1 MFSGPRREKI
11 WIERNRWHLLGY
23 YLLDKKQK
31 TQTGPKQS
39 EEATVSLCVPL
50 RTLSSE
56 ATQRWLFFL
65 GFSSNLISSV
75 SLCVPLRTLSSEATQ
90 RWLFFLGFSSNL
102 ISSGRRSDES
112 LSSGT
117 KHSEFNL
124 GIHLGVVVNV

>member
-1 MFSGPRREKI
+1 MLSALSLAACYDASHVI
-11 WIERNRWHLLGY
+11 I
-23 YLLDKKQK
+23 DSDSK
-31 TQTGPKQS
+31 TFIDS
-39 EEATVSLCVPL
+39 
-50 RTLSSE
+50 
-56 ATQRWLFFL
+56 
-65 GFSSNLISSV
+65 ISSTRDTIPWRLNHFVEAIHVACFSLEAASFVSFV